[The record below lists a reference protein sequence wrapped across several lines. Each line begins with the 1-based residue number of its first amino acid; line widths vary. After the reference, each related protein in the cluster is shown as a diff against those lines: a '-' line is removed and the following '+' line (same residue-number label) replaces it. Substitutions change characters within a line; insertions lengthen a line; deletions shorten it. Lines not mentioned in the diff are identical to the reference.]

1 MVKWET
7 DNEGKVNKEEK
18 FLRRMVRKLNRYTK
32 RHGIRYAEVYV
43 IESDGTRTINI
54 RAKRDA
60 IVIVN
65 SYAFV

>member
-1 MVKWET
+1 MIKWET
-7 DNEGKVNKEEK
+7 DNEGKVSKEEK

-54 RAKRDA
+54 RAKREA
-60 IVIVN
+60 LVIVN

>member
-1 MVKWET
+1 MIKWET
-7 DNEGKVNKEEK
+7 DNKGKVNKEEK

-43 IESDGTRTINI
+43 IESDGTRTVNI

>member
-7 DNEGKVNKEEK
+7 DNEGKVSKEEK

-60 IVIVN
+60 LVIVN

>member
-1 MVKWET
+1 MIKWET
-7 DNEGKVNKEEK
+7 DNEGKVSKEEK

-43 IESDGTRTINI
+43 IESNGTRTVNI
-54 RAKRDA
+54 RAKREA

>member
-1 MVKWET
+1 MVRWET

-43 IESDGTRTINI
+43 IESDGTRTVNI

-60 IVIVN
+60 LVIVN

>member
-1 MVKWET
+1 MIKWKT
-7 DNEGKVNKEEK
+7 DNEGKVSKEEK

-60 IVIVN
+60 FVIVN

>member
-1 MVKWET
+1 MIKWET
-7 DNEGKVNKEEK
+7 DNEGKVSKEEK

-43 IESDGTRTINI
+43 IESDGTRTVNI

-60 IVIVN
+60 LVIVN

>member
-7 DNEGKVNKEEK
+7 DNEGKVSKEEK

>member
-1 MVKWET
+1 MIKWET
-7 DNEGKVNKEEK
+7 DDEGKVSKEEK

-32 RHGIRYAEVYV
+32 RHGIRYAEVYI
-43 IESDGTRTINI
+43 IESDGTRTVNI

-60 IVIVN
+60 LEIVN

>member
-60 IVIVN
+60 LVIVN

>member
-1 MVKWET
+1 MIKWET
-7 DNEGKVNKEEK
+7 DNEGKVSKEEK
-18 FLRRMVRKLNRYTK
+18 FLRRMVRKLDRYTK

-43 IESDGTRTINI
+43 IESDGTRTVNI

>member
-18 FLRRMVRKLNRYTK
+18 FLRRMVRKLDRYTK

-60 IVIVN
+60 LVIVN

>member
-1 MVKWET
+1 MIKWET
-7 DNEGKVNKEEK
+7 DNEGKVSKEEK

-43 IESDGTRTINI
+43 IESDGTRTVNI
-54 RAKRDA
+54 RAKKGA
-60 IVIVN
+60 LVIVN

>member
-1 MVKWET
+1 MIKWET
-7 DNEGKVNKEEK
+7 DNEGKVSKEEK

-60 IVIVN
+60 LVIVN

>member
-1 MVKWET
+1 MIKWET

-43 IESDGTRTINI
+43 IESNGTRTVNI